1 MNRYLLSLTSAALFT
16 VGTTSVNAQRFLTEV
31 FPSVNVTTNVVY
43 AQNYEVLTGTPV
55 LKDLK
60 MDIYEPAGAPDPM
73 ATRPLVIYLHT
84 GSYIPVI
91 INGNAT
97 GSRNDSASVEI
108 CKQMARRG
116 YVAAN
121 ID

>member
-1 MNRYLLSLTSAALFT
+1 MNRYLLSLTSAALLT

-60 MDIYEPAGAPDPM
+60 MDIYTGLRNFFGPM
-73 ATRPLVIYLHT
+73 TTHSPW
-84 GSYIPVI
+84 
-91 INGNAT
+91 
-97 GSRNDSASVEI
+97 
-108 CKQMARRG
+108 
-116 YVAAN
+116 
-121 ID
+121 